1 MKKKYKYAVI
11 FGAAAVAVALVVR
24 IRWVNADRHEA
35 PVETYA
41 MGEEVALEDNYTL
54 EEYEIAEDYVIT
66 VNSAKV
72 SSLEEFLE
80 KYGYTAADIDT
91 LFPAKDMTYPEMV
104 YDVNITVKNVG
115 TEEREDV
122 GINLSFYD
130 LMAIDYKLQINDTLY
145 TVANP
150 HMENGTQIFR
160 LKPHSEMTIELPY
173 YFSVSAPYSYLTTDE
188 AKSSDMYLVLTMY
201 PTEKRILVREK

>member
-1 MKKKYKYAVI
+1 MASAVI
-11 FGAAAVAVALVVR
+11 AVR
-24 IRWVNADRHEA
+24 IRWVNAGLHNA

-41 MGEEVALEDNYTL
+41 MGEEVALENDYTL

-72 SSLEEFLE
+72 SSLEAFLGN
-80 KYGYTAADIDT
+80 YGYTAADIDT
-91 LFPAKDMTYPEMV
+91 LFPRKDMTYPEMV
-104 YDVNITVKNVG
+104 YAVNITVKNVG

-130 LMAIDYKLQINDTLY
+130 LMAVDYKLQINDTLY
-145 TVANP
+145 TIANP

-160 LKPHSEMTIELPY
+160 LKPQSEMTIELPY
-173 YFSVSAPYSYLTTDE
+173 FFSVSAPYSYLTTDE
-188 AKSSDMYLVLTMY
+188 VKNDELYLVLTMY
-201 PTEKRILVREK
+201 PTEKRILVLPFEASACSARQHQPV

>member
-11 FGAAAVAVALVVR
+11 FGAAAVAVVLAVR

-80 KYGYTAADIDT
+80 KNGYTAADIDT

-173 YFSVSAPYSYLTTDE
+173 YFSVSAPYSYLATDE
-188 AKSSDMYLVLTMY
+188 VKSSDMYLVLTMY

>member
-11 FGAAAVAVALVVR
+11 FGAAAVAVVLAVR

-80 KYGYTAADIDT
+80 KNGYTAADIDT

-145 TVANP
+145 TIANP
-150 HMENGTQIFR
+150 QMEDGTQIFR
-160 LKPHSEMTIELPY
+160 LKPQSEMTIELPY

-188 AKSSDMYLVLTMY
+188 VKSSDMYLVLTMY